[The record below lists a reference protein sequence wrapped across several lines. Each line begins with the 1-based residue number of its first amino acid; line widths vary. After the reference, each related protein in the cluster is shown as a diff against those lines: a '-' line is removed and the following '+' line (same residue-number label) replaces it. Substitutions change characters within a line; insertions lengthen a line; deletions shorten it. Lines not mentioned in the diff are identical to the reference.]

1 MLRLPLPIPLKIS
14 PLLMICGGIVLFWAF
29 VSIFGEMIV
38 PHNPLAISVMER
50 LQPPSAKHIF
60 GTDALGRDVL
70 SRVFVGS
77 RSVLFIS
84 LAATTIAIS
93 WGTIFG
99 LYAGYF
105 PGYLSD
111 VLLRIFEAFMAL
123 PVVLLSMVAVV
134 ALGPSS
140 ITVIMVIGIL
150 FIPVVAKTVRAVVLG
165 ESKRTYVAAARL
177 LPERPLVIL
186 VREVLPNISG
196 TIVVEATVRLGYA
209 IFITATLSFLGLG
222 VQPPTPDWGLMIYE
236 SFGLVS
242 AGIWWPV
249 FFPAL
254 AIASLVISIS
264 LIAER
269 IFRNER

>member
-1 MLRLPLPIPLKIS
+1 
-14 PLLMICGGIVLFWAF
+14 MICGGIVLFWAF

-84 LAATTIAIS
+84 LAATTIAIT

-99 LYAGYF
+99 LYTGYF

-111 VLLRIFEAFMAL
+111 ALLRIFEAFMAL

-140 ITVIMVIGIL
+140 ITVILVIGIL
-150 FIPVVAKTVRAVVLG
+150 FIPVVAKTVRAVV
-165 ESKRTYVAAARL
+165 
-177 LPERPLVIL
+177 L

-236 SFGLVS
+236 NFGLVS